1 MALHCIFLQYIHM
14 YTSACTVQY
23 TQRHIYIWGDRTDR
37 DRGQRH
43 AGQSQCEKFLF
54 VILIAVPLTGSNM
67 RGSSVINLESLH
79 VCFLIFLHFLGRF
92 FSNQLYFHL

>member
-1 MALHCIFLQYIHM
+1 MLHGHCPNFMELHM

-37 DRGQRH
+37 DRGQRL

-79 VCFLIFLHFLGRF
+79 VNYV
-92 FSNQLYFHL
+92 S